1 MTTPQA
7 LDTALAVQRVL
18 PVLRTPDPTDTIAM
32 VTRLLTAGCQVVE
45 LTTSTHDWQAAL
57 AECVRLAENSALIGI
72 GTITTAADATTAINA
87 GAAFLVSPYPAPG
100 VRTTATSAGIPFVEG
115 GYTPAEIASAAAFGP
130 AKVFPAHVGG
140 PAFIR
145 SLRAILPTAQL
156 IPTGGIAIDDV
167 DDYLAAGALA
177 VGIGSGLP
185 VDLATVFRR
194 PT

>member
-7 LDTALAVQRVL
+7 LQTALAAQRIL
-18 PVLRTPDPTDTIAM
+18 PVLRTPEPADTIAT
-32 VTRLLTAGCQVVE
+32 VSRLLTAGCQVVE
-45 LTTSTHDWQAAL
+45 LTTSTHDWPAAIT
-57 AECVRLAENSALIGI
+57 ECVRLAESGALIGI
-72 GTITTAADATTAINA
+72 GTITTAADATTAINV

-100 VRTTATSAGIPFVEG
+100 VRTTAANAGIPFVEG
-115 GYTPAEIASAAAFGP
+115 GFTPAEIAAAAAFGP

-167 DDYLAAGALA
+167 ADYLAAGALA

-185 VDLATVFRR
+185 ADLATVFRR
-194 PT
+194 ST